1 MTGSAKM
8 TGTVNQIEW
17 ARRLKAGAS
26 AEFDRVAK
34 ALQSGRKQADARAA
48 IAILEDKR
56 AEVMAHD
63 DAGYF
68 IRDWQELSDQVRR
81 MIAADPR
88 YQAIKTNSKTEA
100 NNL

>member
-1 MTGSAKM
+1 M
-8 TGTVNQIEW
+8 TGTINQIKW
-17 ARRLKAGAS
+17 AQRLKAGA
-26 AEFDRVAK
+26 AGEFDRVAK
-34 ALQSGRKQADARAA
+34 ALQSGRKHADARAA

-68 IRDWQELSDQVRR
+68 IRDWPELSDQVRR

-88 YQAIKTNSKTEA
+88 YPCTKTKSHNEA
-100 NNL
+100 DNL